1 MTHKGKSKMNAIE
14 KPMSLWDDTSTETVR
29 TRNDGVKDTVDVVIV
44 GAGFTGLSA
53 AIHCT
58 ENGMSCHVIEAE
70 HVGYGGSGRN
80 TGLVNAAAW
89 LPPQDVIKQLGSEAG
104 KKFVDIFS
112 DAPSFVFG
120 LIKKYNIECEVT
132 NTGTIHAAHGKS
144 GFVDL
149 QYRKSEWDRLGAPV
163 DLLSADETAELTG
176 TRRFYGALV
185 DNRAGTINPMG
196 FCRGLAR
203 AALQNGTK
211 LTTNCRVHNVIKE
224 NDGWRIITSNGD
236 LKAKYVILGTN
247 AYTDKLWP
255 GLSQTFTR
263 INYFN
268 CATVPLGERIKY
280 ILPQRQGLWDTGK
293 IMFSLRRDKYDRLII
308 GSMGRIHGNRKSGI
322 TRRWASAQLKRLFPD
337 LGPVEFENI
346 WYGEIA
352 MTPTHLPG
360 VHQLDRNLY
369 TSIGYNG
376 RGITTGTIFG
386 KALADMISSSSP
398 DGLPLP
404 ITQMAKVSTGPF
416 MSTVYKSIFSA
427 NQILRSTWNQ

>member
-1 MTHKGKSKMNAIE
+1 MNAID

-89 LPPQDVIKQLGSEAG
+89 LPPQDVIKQLGAKAG

-132 NTGTIHAAHGKS
+132 NTGTIHAAHGKL

-185 DNRAGTINPMG
+185 DKRAGTINPMG
-196 FCRGLAR
+196 YCRGLAR
-203 AALQNGTK
+203 AALKNGAK

-322 TRRWASAQLKRLFPD
+322 TKRWASAQLKRLFPD

-427 NQILRSTWNQ
+427 NQILRSTLN

>member
-1 MTHKGKSKMNAIE
+1 MNAID

-29 TRNDGVKDTVDVVIV
+29 TRNDGIKDTVDVVIV

-89 LPPQDVIKQLGSEAG
+89 LPPQDVIKQLGAKAG

-132 NTGTIHAAHGKS
+132 NTGTIHAAHGKL

-185 DNRAGTINPMG
+185 DKRAGTINPMG
-196 FCRGLAR
+196 YCRGLAR
-203 AALQNGTK
+203 AALQNGAK

-224 NDGWRIITSNGD
+224 NDGWRIITSDGD

-322 TRRWASAQLKRLFPD
+322 TKRWASAQLKRLFPD
-337 LGPVEFENI
+337 LGPVEFDNI

-427 NQILRSTWNQ
+427 NQILRSTLN

>member
-1 MTHKGKSKMNAIE
+1 MNAID

-58 ENGMSCHVIEAE
+58 ENGMSCHVIEAK

-89 LPPQDVIKQLGSEAG
+89 LPPQDVIKQLGAKAG

-185 DNRAGTINPMG
+185 DKRAGTINPMG
-196 FCRGLAR
+196 YCRGLAR
-203 AALQNGTK
+203 AALQNGAK

-268 CATVPLGERIKY
+268 CATVPLGDRIKY

-322 TRRWASAQLKRLFPD
+322 TKRWASAQLKRLFPD
-337 LGPVEFENI
+337 LGPLEFENI

-376 RGITTGTIFG
+376 RGITTGTVFG
-386 KALADMISSSSP
+386 RALADMISSSSP

-404 ITQMAKVSTGPF
+404 ITKMAKVSTGPF

-427 NQILRSTWNQ
+427 NQILRSTLN

>member
-1 MTHKGKSKMNAIE
+1 
-14 KPMSLWDDTSTETVR
+14 MSLWDDTSTETVR
-29 TRNDGVKDTVDVVIV
+29 TRNDGLKDTVDVVIV

-58 ENGMSCHVIEAE
+58 EKGMSCHVIEAE

-89 LPPQDVIKQLGSEAG
+89 LPPQDVIKQLGAKAG

-132 NTGTIHAAHGKS
+132 NTGTIHAAHGKL

-185 DNRAGTINPMG
+185 DKRAGTINPMG
-196 FCRGLAR
+196 YCRGLAR
-203 AALQNGTK
+203 AALQNGAK

-322 TRRWASAQLKRLFPD
+322 TKRWASAQLKRLFPD

-427 NQILRSTWNQ
+427 NQILKSTLN

>member
-1 MTHKGKSKMNAIE
+1 MNAID

-29 TRNDGVKDTVDVVIV
+29 TRNDSVKDTVDVVIV

-53 AIHCT
+53 AIHCA

-89 LPPQDVIKQLGSEAG
+89 LPPQDVIKQLGAKAG

-132 NTGTIHAAHGKS
+132 NTGTIHAAHGKL

-185 DNRAGTINPMG
+185 DKRAGTINPMG
-196 FCRGLAR
+196 YCRGLAR
-203 AALQNGTK
+203 AALQNGAK

-224 NDGWRIITSNGD
+224 NDGWHIITSNGD

-322 TRRWASAQLKRLFPD
+322 TKRWASAQLKRLFPD

-427 NQILRSTWNQ
+427 NQILRSTLN

>member
-1 MTHKGKSKMNAIE
+1 
-14 KPMSLWDDTSTETVR
+14 MSLWDDTSTETVR

-89 LPPQDVIKQLGSEAG
+89 LPPQDVIKQLGAEAG

-185 DNRAGTINPMG
+185 DKRAGTINPMG
-196 FCRGLAR
+196 YCRGLAR
-203 AALQNGTK
+203 AALQNGAK

-236 LKAKYVILGTN
+236 LRAKYVILGTN

-268 CATVPLGERIKY
+268 CATVPLGERIRY

-308 GSMGRIHGNRKSGI
+308 GSMGRTHGNRKSGI
-322 TRRWASAQLKRLFPD
+322 TKRWASAQLKRLFPD

-427 NQILRSTWNQ
+427 NQILKSTLN

>member
-1 MTHKGKSKMNAIE
+1 
-14 KPMSLWDDTSTETVR
+14 
-29 TRNDGVKDTVDVVIV
+29 
-44 GAGFTGLSA
+44 
-53 AIHCT
+53 
-58 ENGMSCHVIEAE
+58 MSCHVIEAE

-89 LPPQDVIKQLGSEAG
+89 LPPQDVIKQLGAKAG

-132 NTGTIHAAHGKS
+132 NTGTIHAAHGKL

-185 DNRAGTINPMG
+185 DKRAGTINPMG
-196 FCRGLAR
+196 YCRGLAR
-203 AALQNGTK
+203 AALQNGAK

-322 TRRWASAQLKRLFPD
+322 TKRWASAQLKRLFPD

-386 KALADMISSSSP
+386 KALADMIGSSSP

-427 NQILRSTWNQ
+427 NQILRSTLN

>member
-1 MTHKGKSKMNAIE
+1 MSETD
-14 KPMSLWDDTSTETVR
+14 KPLSLWDDTSTETIR
-29 TRNDGVKDTVDVVIV
+29 ARKDGLNDRVDVAIV
-44 GAGFTGLSA
+44 GAGYTGLSA
-53 AIHCT
+53 AIHST
-58 ENGMSCHVIEAE
+58 EKGMSCHVIEAE

-89 LPPQDVIKQLGSEAG
+89 LPPQDVIKQLGEKAG

-120 LIKKYNIECEVT
+120 LIEKYNIECEVT
-132 NTGTIHAAHGKS
+132 NTGTIHAAHGKV
-144 GFVDL
+144 GLLDL
-149 QYRKSEWDRLGAPV
+149 QYRKTEWDRLGAPV

-176 TRRFYGALV
+176 TRCFYGALV

-196 FCRGLAR
+196 YCSGLAR
-203 AALQNGTK
+203 AALKNGAK
-211 LTTNCRVHNVIKE
+211 LTTNCRVHQVIKE
-224 NDGWRIITSNGD
+224 NDGWRLITAYGD

-247 AYTDKLWP
+247 AYSDKLWP
-255 GLSQTFTR
+255 GLSQSFTR

-268 CATVPLGERIKY
+268 CATLPLGERIKH

-293 IMFSLRRDKYDRLII
+293 IMFSLRRDKDNRLII
-308 GSMGRIHGNRKSGI
+308 GSMGRIHGNLTNGI
-322 TRRWASAQLKRLFPD
+322 TKRWALARLKRLFPD

-346 WYGEIA
+346 WYGNIA

-386 KALADMISSSSP
+386 KALADMISCNSP
-398 DGLPLP
+398 DCLPVP
-404 ITQMAKVSTGPF
+404 ITRMPKTSISLF
-416 MSTVYKSIFSA
+416 MSSVYKLIFSA
-427 NQILRSTWNQ
+427 NQILKTVFN

>member
-1 MTHKGKSKMNAIE
+1 MNAID

-89 LPPQDVIKQLGSEAG
+89 LPPQDVIKQLGAKAG

-185 DNRAGTINPMG
+185 DKRAGTINPMG
-196 FCRGLAR
+196 YCRGLAR
-203 AALQNGTK
+203 AALQNGAK

-322 TRRWASAQLKRLFPD
+322 TKRWASAQLKRLFPD
-337 LGPVEFENI
+337 LGPLEFENI

-376 RGITTGTIFG
+376 RGITTGTVFG
-386 KALADMISSSSP
+386 RALADMISSSSP

-404 ITQMAKVSTGPF
+404 ITKMAKVSTGPF

-427 NQILRSTWNQ
+427 NQILRSTLN

>member
-1 MTHKGKSKMNAIE
+1 MNTIS
-14 KPMSLWDDTSTETVR
+14 KPMSLWDDTSTETIR
-29 TRNDGVKDTVDVVIV
+29 IRNDDLNDTIDVAIV

-58 ENGMSCHVIEAE
+58 EKGMSCHVIEAE

-89 LPPQDVIKQLGSEAG
+89 LPPQDVIKQLGAEDG

-112 DAPSFVFG
+112 DAPNFVFG
-120 LIKKYNIECEVT
+120 LIKKYKIECEVT
-132 NTGTIHAAHGKS
+132 NTGTIHAAHSKS
-144 GFVDL
+144 GFADL
-149 QYRKSEWDRLGAPV
+149 QYRKNEWDRLGAPV
-163 DLLSADETAELTG
+163 DLLSAEETAELTG
-176 TRRFYGALV
+176 TKSFYGGLV

-196 FCRGLAR
+196 YCRGLAR
-203 AALQNGTK
+203 AALKNGAK
-211 LTTNCRVHNVIKE
+211 LTTNCRVLDLVKE
-224 NDGWRIITSNGD
+224 NNGWRLITTNGD

-247 AYTDKLWP
+247 AYTDNLWP
-255 GLSQTFTR
+255 GLVQTFTR

-268 CATVPLGERIKY
+268 CATLPLGERIKDV
-280 ILPQRQGLWDTGK
+280 LPKRQGLWDTGK

-308 GSMGRIHGNRKSGI
+308 GSMGRIHGNRNGGI
-322 TRRWASAQLKRLFPD
+322 TKRWASAQLKRLFPD

-360 VHQLDRNLY
+360 VHQLDRNLF

-376 RGITTGTIFG
+376 RGITTGTVFG
-386 KALADMISSSSP
+386 KALADMISGTSF
-398 DGLPLP
+398 DCLPLP
-404 ITQMAKVSTGPF
+404 MTPTRKVSNGPL
-416 MSTVYKSIFSA
+416 MSTVYKSIFST
-427 NQILRSTWNQ
+427 NQILKSVFNF

>member
-1 MTHKGKSKMNAIE
+1 MNKTN
-14 KPMSLWDDTSTETVR
+14 KPMSIWDDTSTETIK
-29 TRNDGVKDTVDVVIV
+29 TRNDGLHGIVDVAIV

-58 ENGMSCHVIEAE
+58 EKGMSCHVIEAE
-70 HVGYGGSGRN
+70 QVGFGGSGRN

-89 LPPQDVIKQLGSEAG
+89 LPPQDVLKQIGATDG

-120 LIKKYNIECEVT
+120 LIKKYKIECEVT
-132 NTGTIHAAHGKS
+132 ETGTIHAAHSKS
-144 GFVDL
+144 GFVNL
-149 QYRKSEWDRLGAPV
+149 QYRKKEWDRLGAPV

-176 TRRFYGALV
+176 TRSFYGGLV

-196 FCRGLAR
+196 YCRGLAR
-203 AALQNGTK
+203 AALKNGAK
-211 LTTNCRVHNVIKE
+211 LTTNCRVHDLVKE
-224 NDGWRIITSNGD
+224 NDGWRLITATGD
-236 LKAKYVILGTN
+236 LKAKYVILATN

-255 GLSQTFTR
+255 GLSQTFIR
-263 INYFN
+263 VNYFN
-268 CATVPLGERIKY
+268 CATSPMGERIKN
-280 ILPQRQGLWDTGK
+280 ILPKRQGLWNTGK
-293 IMFSLRRDKYDRLII
+293 IMFSLRRDKHNRLII

-322 TRRWASAQLKRLFPD
+322 TKRWASAQLKRLFPD
-337 LGPVEFENI
+337 LGQVEFENI

-360 VHQLDRNLY
+360 VHQLDRNLF

-386 KALADMISSSSP
+386 KALADLISSNSP
-398 DGLPLP
+398 DCLPVP
-404 ITQMAKVSTGPF
+404 ITQITKVSYGPF
-416 MSTVYKSIFSA
+416 ISTIYKSIFST
-427 NQILRSTWNQ
+427 NQILKSVFNY

>member
-1 MTHKGKSKMNAIE
+1 MNAID

-89 LPPQDVIKQLGSEAG
+89 LPPQDVIKQLGAKAG

-132 NTGTIHAAHGKS
+132 NTGTIHAAHGKL

-185 DNRAGTINPMG
+185 DKRAGTINPMG
-196 FCRGLAR
+196 YCRGLAR
-203 AALQNGTK
+203 AALQNGAK

-322 TRRWASAQLKRLFPD
+322 TKRWASAQLKRLFPD
-337 LGPVEFENI
+337 LGPVEFDNI

-404 ITQMAKVSTGPF
+404 LTQMAKVSTGPF

-427 NQILRSTWNQ
+427 NQILRSTLN

>member
-1 MTHKGKSKMNAIE
+1 MNAID

-89 LPPQDVIKQLGSEAG
+89 LPPQDVIKQLGAKAG

-132 NTGTIHAAHGKS
+132 NTGTIHAAHGKL

-185 DNRAGTINPMG
+185 DKRAGTINPMG
-196 FCRGLAR
+196 YCRGLAR
-203 AALQNGTK
+203 AALQNGAK

-322 TRRWASAQLKRLFPD
+322 TKRWASAQLKRLFPD

-386 KALADMISSSSP
+386 KALADMIGSSSP

-427 NQILRSTWNQ
+427 NQILRSTLN

>member
-1 MTHKGKSKMNAIE
+1 MNAID

-89 LPPQDVIKQLGSEAG
+89 LPPQDVIKQLGAKAG

-185 DNRAGTINPMG
+185 DKRAGTINPMG
-196 FCRGLAR
+196 YCRGLAR
-203 AALQNGTK
+203 AALQNGAK

-322 TRRWASAQLKRLFPD
+322 TKRWASAQLKRLFPD
-337 LGPVEFENI
+337 LGPLEFENI

-376 RGITTGTIFG
+376 RGITTGTVFG

-404 ITQMAKVSTGPF
+404 ITKMAKVSTGPF

-427 NQILRSTWNQ
+427 NQILRSTLN

>member
-1 MTHKGKSKMNAIE
+1 MNAID

-89 LPPQDVIKQLGSEAG
+89 LPPQDVIKQLGAKAG

-132 NTGTIHAAHGKS
+132 NTGTIHAAHGKL

-185 DNRAGTINPMG
+185 DKRAGTINPMG
-196 FCRGLAR
+196 YCRGLAR
-203 AALQNGTK
+203 AALQNGAK

-224 NDGWRIITSNGD
+224 NDGWHIITSNGD

-322 TRRWASAQLKRLFPD
+322 TKRWASAQLKRLFPD

-427 NQILRSTWNQ
+427 NQILRSTLN

>member
-1 MTHKGKSKMNAIE
+1 MKKTI
-14 KPMSLWDDTSTETVR
+14 SLWDETSIET
-29 TRNDGVKDTVDVVIV
+29 TRVHNDGVEDAVDVAIV

-58 ENGMSCHVIEAE
+58 EKGISCHVIEAE

-89 LPPQDVIKQLGSEAG
+89 LPPQDVIKQLGVHAG

-112 DAPSFVFG
+112 EAPSFVFG
-120 LIKKYNIECEVT
+120 LIRKYNIDCEIT
-132 NTGTIHAAHGKS
+132 NTGTIHAAHSKTGLEN
-144 GFVDL
+144 L
-149 QYRKSEWDRLGAPV
+149 QYRKSEWDRLSAPV
-163 DLLSADETAELTG
+163 DLLSATETAELTG
-176 TRRFYGALV
+176 TKCFHGALV

-196 FCRGLAR
+196 YCRGLAR
-203 AALQNGTK
+203 AALQNGAK
-211 LTTNCRVHNVIKE
+211 LTTGCHVCNLVRE
-224 NDGWRIITSNGD
+224 RDGWRIITTNGD

-268 CATVPLGERIKY
+268 CATLPLGIRIKH

-308 GSMGRIHGNRKSGI
+308 GSMGRIHGNRDSGI
-322 TRRWASAQLKRLFPD
+322 TKRWAKAQLKRLFPD

-346 WYGEIA
+346 WFGEIA
-352 MTPTHLPG
+352 MTPTHLPS
-360 VHQLDRNLY
+360 VHQLDHNLF

-376 RGITTGTIFG
+376 RGITTGTVFG
-386 KALADMISSSSP
+386 KALADMISSNSS
-398 DGLPLP
+398 DSLPVP
-404 ITQMAKVSTGPF
+404 ITKMSKVPTGPF
-416 MSTVYKSIFSA
+416 MAIIYKSIFSV
-427 NQILRSTWNQ
+427 NQILKSTLRF

>member
-1 MTHKGKSKMNAIE
+1 MNAIH

-89 LPPQDVIKQLGSEAG
+89 LPPQDVIKQLGAEAG

-185 DNRAGTINPMG
+185 DKRAGTINPMG
-196 FCRGLAR
+196 YCRGLAR
-203 AALQNGTK
+203 AALQNGAK

-236 LKAKYVILGTN
+236 LRAKYVILGTN

-268 CATVPLGERIKY
+268 CATVPLGERIRY

-308 GSMGRIHGNRKSGI
+308 GSMGRTHGNRKSGI
-322 TRRWASAQLKRLFPD
+322 TKRWASAQLKRLFPD

-427 NQILRSTWNQ
+427 NQILKSTLN

>member
-1 MTHKGKSKMNAIE
+1 MNAID

-70 HVGYGGSGRN
+70 HVGFGGSGRN

-196 FCRGLAR
+196 YCRGLAR

-224 NDGWRIITSNGD
+224 NDGWRIITSNGE

-322 TRRWASAQLKRLFPD
+322 TKRWASAQLKRLFPD

-360 VHQLDRNLY
+360 VHQLDRDLY

>member
-1 MTHKGKSKMNAIE
+1 MTAVDN
-14 KPMSLWDDTSTETVR
+14 PMSLWDDTSTETVR
-29 TRNDGVKDTVDVVIV
+29 TRNDGLKDTVDVAII
-44 GAGFTGLSA
+44 GAGYTGLSA

-58 ENGMSCHVIEAE
+58 EKGMSCHVIEAE

-89 LPPQDVIKQLGSEAG
+89 LPPQDVLKQLGEEAG
-104 KKFVDIFS
+104 KKFVDVFS

-120 LIKKYNIECEVT
+120 LIKKYNIQCEVT
-132 NTGTIHAAHGKS
+132 KTGTIHAAHGKS
-144 GFVDL
+144 GFAEL
-149 QYRKSEWDRLGAPV
+149 KYRKTEWDRLGAPV

-196 FCRGLAR
+196 YCRGLAR
-203 AALQNGTK
+203 AALNNGAK
-211 LTTNCRVHNVIKE
+211 LTTNCRVHDLKKE
-224 NDGWRIITSNGD
+224 NDGWRLLAANGEIR
-236 LKAKYVILGTN
+236 AKHLILSTN
-247 AYTDKLWP
+247 AYSDKLWP
-255 GLSQTFTR
+255 GLRQTFTR

-268 CATVPLGERIKY
+268 CATLPLGERVKH

-293 IMFSLRRDKYDRLII
+293 IMFSLRRDKHDRLII
-308 GSMGRIHGNRKSGI
+308 GSMGRSHGTCESGI
-322 TRRWASAQLKRLFPD
+322 TKRWASAQLKRLFPY
-337 LGPVEFENI
+337 LGLVEFENI
-346 WYGEIA
+346 WHGEIA

-386 KALADMISSSSP
+386 KALADMISNNSP
-398 DGLPLP
+398 AGLPVP
-404 ITQMAKVSTGPF
+404 MTRMQKVSTAPF
-416 MSTVYKSIFSA
+416 MSAIYKSIFST
-427 NQILRSTWNQ
+427 NQIVKSIFN

>member
-1 MTHKGKSKMNAIE
+1 MNAID

-89 LPPQDVIKQLGSEAG
+89 LPPQDVIKQLGAKAG

-132 NTGTIHAAHGKS
+132 NTGTIHAAHSKL

-185 DNRAGTINPMG
+185 DKRAGTINPMG
-196 FCRGLAR
+196 YCRGLAR
-203 AALQNGTK
+203 AALQNGAK

-280 ILPQRQGLWDTGK
+280 ILPKRQGLWDTGK

-322 TRRWASAQLKRLFPD
+322 TKRWASAQLKRLFPD

-376 RGITTGTIFG
+376 RGITTGTVFG
-386 KALADMISSSSP
+386 RALADMISSSSP

-404 ITQMAKVSTGPF
+404 ITTMAKVSTGPF

-427 NQILRSTWNQ
+427 NQILRSTLN

>member
-1 MTHKGKSKMNAIE
+1 M
-14 KPMSLWDDTSTETVR
+14 
-29 TRNDGVKDTVDVVIV
+29 
-44 GAGFTGLSA
+44 
-53 AIHCT
+53 
-58 ENGMSCHVIEAE
+58 
-70 HVGYGGSGRN
+70 
-80 TGLVNAAAW
+80 
-89 LPPQDVIKQLGSEAG
+89 
-104 KKFVDIFS
+104 
-112 DAPSFVFG
+112 
-120 LIKKYNIECEVT
+120 
-132 NTGTIHAAHGKS
+132 
-144 GFVDL
+144 DL

-185 DNRAGTINPMG
+185 DKRAGTINPMG
-196 FCRGLAR
+196 YCRGLAR
-203 AALQNGTK
+203 AALQNGAK

-268 CATVPLGERIKY
+268 CATVPLGDRIKY

-322 TRRWASAQLKRLFPD
+322 TKRWASAQLKRLFPD

-369 TSIGYNG
+369 TAIGYNG
-376 RGITTGTIFG
+376 RGITTGTVFG
-386 KALADMISSSSP
+386 RALADMISSSSP

-404 ITQMAKVSTGPF
+404 ITKMAKVSTGPF

-427 NQILRSTWNQ
+427 NQILRSTLN

>member
-1 MTHKGKSKMNAIE
+1 MSAID
-14 KPMSLWDDTSTETVR
+14 KPMSLWDDTSTETIRVR
-29 TRNDGVKDTVDVVIV
+29 KDDLNNRVDVAIV
-44 GAGFTGLSA
+44 GAGYTGLSA
-53 AIHCT
+53 AIHST
-58 ENGMSCHVIEAE
+58 EKGMSCHVIEAE

-89 LPPQDVIKQLGSEAG
+89 LPPQDVIKQLGEKAG

-120 LIKKYNIECEVT
+120 LIEKYNIECEVT
-132 NTGTIHAAHGKS
+132 NTGTIHAAHSKMGLLN
-144 GFVDL
+144 L
-149 QYRKSEWDRLGAPV
+149 QYRKTEWDRLGAPV

-196 FCRGLAR
+196 YCRGLAR
-203 AALQNGTK
+203 AALKNGAK
-211 LTTNCRVHNVIKE
+211 LTTNCRVHDVIKE
-224 NDGWRIITSNGD
+224 NDGWRLITADGE

-247 AYTDKLWP
+247 AYSDRLWS
-255 GLSQTFTR
+255 GLSQTFIC

-268 CATVPLGERIKY
+268 CATLPLGERIKH
-280 ILPQRQGLWDTGK
+280 ILPQRQGLWDTAK
-293 IMFSLRRDKYDRLII
+293 IMFSLRRDKNNRLII
-308 GSMGRIHGNRKSGI
+308 GSMGRIHGSLKSGI
-322 TRRWASAQLKRLFPD
+322 TKRWALARIKRLFPD

-346 WYGEIA
+346 WYGKIA

-386 KALADMISSSSP
+386 KALAEMISCDSP
-398 DGLPLP
+398 DCLPVP
-404 ITQMAKVSTGPF
+404 ITRMSKTSTGPF
-416 MSTVYKSIFSA
+416 MSTFYRSIFSA
-427 NQILRSTWNQ
+427 NQILKTVFN

>member
-1 MTHKGKSKMNAIE
+1 
-14 KPMSLWDDTSTETVR
+14 MSLWDDTSTETVR
-29 TRNDGVKDTVDVVIV
+29 TRNDGVKDTVDVVLV

-89 LPPQDVIKQLGSEAG
+89 LPPQDVIKQLGAEAG

-185 DNRAGTINPMG
+185 DKRAGTINPMG
-196 FCRGLAR
+196 YCRGLAR
-203 AALQNGTK
+203 AALQNGAK

-236 LKAKYVILGTN
+236 LRAKYVILGTN

-268 CATVPLGERIKY
+268 CATVPLGERIRY

-308 GSMGRIHGNRKSGI
+308 GSMGRTHGNRKSGI
-322 TRRWASAQLKRLFPD
+322 TKRWASAQLKRLFPD

-427 NQILRSTWNQ
+427 NQILKSTLN

>member
-1 MTHKGKSKMNAIE
+1 MNAID

-89 LPPQDVIKQLGSEAG
+89 LPPQDVIKQLGAKAG

-132 NTGTIHAAHGKS
+132 NTGTIHAAHGKL

-185 DNRAGTINPMG
+185 DKRAGTINPMG
-196 FCRGLAR
+196 YCRGLAR
-203 AALQNGTK
+203 AALQNGAK

-322 TRRWASAQLKRLFPD
+322 TKRWASAQLKRLFPD

-427 NQILRSTWNQ
+427 NQILRSTLN